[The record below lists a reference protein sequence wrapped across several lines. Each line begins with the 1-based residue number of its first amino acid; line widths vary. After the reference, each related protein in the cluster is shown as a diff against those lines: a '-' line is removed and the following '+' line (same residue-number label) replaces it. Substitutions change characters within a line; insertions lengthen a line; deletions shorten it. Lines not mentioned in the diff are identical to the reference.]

1 MHGNISEQNWVLVIN
16 RLHLE
21 YIEYGSNLELLTY
34 QNMQTGINRDSTKNL
49 VKHMELVKF

>member
-21 YIEYGSNLELLTY
+21 YIEYGSNLELSAY

-49 VKHMELVKF
+49 VKTHGIG